1 MKNRFTIG
9 EMAKLHNIPVKT
21 LRYYDEIGLFKA
33 IEVDRN
39 TGYRYYS
46 TEQFEQLN
54 TIKYLK
60 FLGFSLKEIQQ
71 HLDTRDIQ
79 SFMKLLKRRQRITH
93 ERIRT
98 LKAVSSQFANRID
111 DLEQAFAIGAVDQ
124 PFLKEIARRRIISID
139 EYICTEPEW
148 ELALRKLENATG
160 ITPSLFIGRVGLT
173 VAGTNLKARR
183 FQEYSSVFIFWEDSL
198 ADPKQAFVRYLAEGE
213 YACIYYRGNHS
224 QSSRYYDILL
234 AFIDTAGY
242 EIAGQAIE
250 RTIIDDYITAEKH
263 LHVTEIQIPVTL
275 LTLQ

>member
-9 EMAKLHNIPVKT
+9 EMSKLHNIPVKT

-33 IEVDRN
+33 IEVDQN
-39 TGYRYYS
+39 NGYRYYS

-60 FLGFSLKEIQQ
+60 FLGFSLKEIQK
-71 HLDTRDIQ
+71 HLGSRDIQ
-79 SFMKLLKRRQRITH
+79 SFIKLLKHRQRITH
-93 ERIRT
+93 DRIRS
-98 LKAVSSQFANRID
+98 LNAVSSQFANRID
-111 DLEQAFAIGAVDQ
+111 DLEQALAIEAVEQ
-124 PFLKEIARRRIISID
+124 PFLKNITKRRIICID

-148 ELALRKLENATG
+148 ELALRKLENETG

-173 VAGTNLKARR
+173 VAGVNLKAGR

-198 ADPKQAFVRYLAEGE
+198 AGHNHAFVRYLAEGE

-234 AFIDTAGY
+234 AFINNSGY
-242 EIAGQAIE
+242 EIAGHAIE
-250 RTIIDDYITAEKH
+250 CTLIDDYITAEKH
-263 LHVTEIQIPVTL
+263 LHVTEIQIPVKL